1 MATSVTI
8 PTQSDT
14 GSYTGDPTLGCSD
27 TSILVTQSGEATN
40 VSSRTSQNAML
51 TALKAAAANS
61 STYALFQTAMAAVT
75 PVA

>member
-8 PTQSDT
+8 PTAADT

-40 VSSRTSQNAML
+40 VTSRTSQNAML
-51 TALKAAAANS
+51 TALKLAASSS
-61 STYALFQTAMAAVT
+61 STYALFQTAMAAISA
-75 PVA
+75 VA